1 MIDLLRQYT
10 PAYLDRYGTQAVPQ
24 VQSVLAKL
32 ALCRTAALG
41 GHTYEC
47 PRCQHRCQV
56 YNSCLDRHCPL
67 CSGGRRADW
76 LDKTAELILP
86 GVTYFQVVF
95 TLPEEL
101 KPLMLGHRRSTY
113 RLLFHA
119 AWEALRDVL
128 QEEQDCEPAAL
139 LVLHTWDQRLNHHPH
154 VHAVVPGG
162 GPSRDGGQW
171 VARGRRPR
179 RRGRDKPYLVDHRV
193 LSARFRD
200 KFLAGLKRLHRD
212 GQLKLSGP
220 WAHREDSGAFTA
232 WLQPLAECDWVVFIE
247 PPPSDEAEPS
257 QILKYLAR
265 YLSGGPISDR
275 RLIAHQD
282 GKVTFWAR
290 GRDKQTG
297 NQREPYTLRGDD
309 FTRCWAMHILPKG
322 FVKSRCFGG
331 FSCRNRKAY
340 LDRCRQLLDAQGAPP
355 ASADRAAM
363 DAKNPEVESPSTPR
377 CPRCQ
382 TSMECVLPGPRA
394 SWSKVFGGPHC
405 PSWYDPFNHAIRW
418 GCLAWYREP
427 PDG

>member
-10 PAYLDRYGTQAVPQ
+10 PAYLERFGTQAVPQ

-47 PRCQHRCQV
+47 PRCRHRCQV
-56 YNSCLDRHCPL
+56 YNSCRDRHCPL

-86 GVTYFQVVF
+86 GITYFQVVF

-162 GPSRDGGQW
+162 GP
-171 VARGRRPR
+171 ARGGGPWVESGRHP

-193 LSARFRD
+193 LSARFQD
-200 KFLAGLKRLHRD
+200 KFLAGLKCLHQDSQLRLT
-212 GQLKLSGP
+212 GP
-220 WAHREDSGAFTA
+220 WAHLEDFAAFA
-232 WLQPLAECDWVVFIE
+232 GWLQPLAECDWVVFIE
-247 PPPSDEAEPS
+247 PPPSVDAEPT
-257 QILKYLAR
+257 QVLKYLAR

-275 RLIAHQD
+275 RLLAHED
-282 GKVTFWAR
+282 GQVTFWAR
-290 GRDKQTG
+290 GRDKQAG
-297 NQREPYTLRGDD
+297 NQREPCTLQGDE
-309 FTRCWAMHILPKG
+309 FTQRWALHILPKG
-322 FVKSRCFGG
+322 LVKSRCFGG

-340 LDRCRQLLDAQGAPP
+340 LGRCRQLLDAQRASPAPAEP
-355 ASADRAAM
+355 SATVVQD
-363 DAKNPEVESPSTPR
+363 ETPSTPC
-377 CPRCQ
+377 CPYCQ
-382 TSMECVLPGPRA
+382 TPMECVTQGPRV
-394 SWSKVFGGPHC
+394 SWRSVLGGPDC
-405 PSWYDPFNHAIRW
+405 PFWYDPFGHAIRW
-418 GCLAWYREP
+418 ACLDWYRKP